1 MKIEIDKDT
10 YRYVLKLIRNL
21 KGYKRER
28 EDIRNNIIDS
38 SPRNV

>member
-1 MKIEIDKDT
+1 METPIDKDT

-21 KGYKRER
+21 NGYKKER
-28 EDIRNNIIDS
+28 EEVTNDIIDS